1 MFKEALKLNPTSA
14 IAMVEYANGLVM
26 LEGDKRMKEAE
37 KLYAEA
43 AACDADRRD
52 GAARRGDG
60 QGRTGGLSAGR
71 AIMWMAFVLTSLVL
85 AVTPG
90 PGVLYIVTRTLAQGR
105 AAGLASVAGVA
116 LGNLGNALA
125 ASLGLAALF
134 ALSSLAFAVVKWA
147 GAAYLVWLG
156 VRALRQAPA
165 AAGVAAPAFAPPRLV
180 RIARDGFVVALL
192 NPKTALFFAAFL
204 PQFLPDASAASVAR
218 TAMLGTL
225 FVAVAAVT
233 DSGYVLLAG
242 AAARAL
248 AGRVAR
254 RTEALGRYAAA
265 ATYIGLG
272 LYTATTTSAPA
283 QTR

>member
-1 MFKEALKLNPTSA
+1 MW
-14 IAMVEYANGLVM
+14 
-26 LEGDKRMKEAE
+26 
-37 KLYAEA
+37 A
-43 AACDADRRD
+43 AFLLA
-52 GAARRGDG
+52 
-60 QGRTGGLSAGR
+60 
-71 AIMWMAFVLTSLVL
+71 SLVL

-90 PGVLYIVTRTLAQGR
+90 PGVAYIVTRTLAQGR
-105 AAGLASVAGVA
+105 AAGFASVAGVA

-134 ALSSLAFAVVKWA
+134 ALSSLAFAIVKWA

-156 VRALRQAPA
+156 VQALRRPADTVA
-165 AAGVAAPAFAPPRLV
+165 AAAAAFEPPRLA
-180 RIARDGFVVALL
+180 RIVRDGFVVALL

-248 AGRVAR
+248 AGRTGR
-254 RTEALGRYAAA
+254 RTAALSRYAAA

-272 LYTATTTSAPA
+272 LYTATTPSRP
-283 QTR
+283 R

>member
-1 MFKEALKLNPTSA
+1 M
-14 IAMVEYANGLVM
+14 
-26 LEGDKRMKEAE
+26 
-37 KLYAEA
+37 
-43 AACDADRRD
+43 
-52 GAARRGDG
+52 
-60 QGRTGGLSAGR
+60 
-71 AIMWMAFVLTSLVL
+71 MWMAFVLASLVL

-156 VRALRQAPA
+156 VRALWQPTASA
-165 AAGVAAPAFAPPRLV
+165 AAAAPAFEPPRLA

-204 PQFLPDASAASVAR
+204 PQFLPDASAASVSR
-218 TAMLGTL
+218 TTMLGAL
-225 FVAVAAVT
+225 FVAMAALT

-248 AGRVAR
+248 GGRVAR
-254 RTEALGRYAAA
+254 RTKALGRYAAA

-272 LYTATTTSAPA
+272 LYTATTTP
-283 QTR
+283 RPR

>member
-1 MFKEALKLNPTSA
+1 M
-14 IAMVEYANGLVM
+14 
-26 LEGDKRMKEAE
+26 
-37 KLYAEA
+37 
-43 AACDADRRD
+43 
-52 GAARRGDG
+52 
-60 QGRTGGLSAGR
+60 
-71 AIMWMAFVLTSLVL
+71 MWMAFVFASLVL

-156 VRALRQAPA
+156 VRALWQPTASA
-165 AAGVAAPAFAPPRLV
+165 AAAAPAFEPPRLA

-204 PQFLPDASAASVAR
+204 PQFLPDASAASVSR
-218 TAMLGTL
+218 TAMLGAL
-225 FVAVAAVT
+225 FVAVAALT

-248 AGRVAR
+248 GGRVAR

-283 QTR
+283 QPR